1 MLPSTFLMFLIK
13 KKITSSCVIPHWER
27 WQKNNPHGLYHDNI
41 ILSWPQSQSPWWL
54 SSSLFLDGHTLWHT
68 HSASLVSS
76 SLDYCWQHTALTS
89 SPKHIASECDREVQ
103 IVSLFGWRNDS
114 THVTNV
120 AQRSVS
126 CFKVRHDEEN
136 YDWRSC
142 RKISGPSEIQQT
154 TATLR
159 EIIEDKSTCSF
170 LGYAPKQRFG
180 SQIVQEW

>member
-1 MLPSTFLMFLIK
+1 M
-13 KKITSSCVIPHWER
+13 IPHWER

-41 ILSWPQSQSPWWL
+41 IPSWPQSQSPWWL

-103 IVSLFGWRNDS
+103 TVILFGWCNDS
-114 THVTNV
+114 TYVTICGTALGV
-120 AQRSVS
+120 LLQS
-126 CFKVRHDEEN
+126 ETW
-136 YDWRSC
+136 WRKL
-142 RKISGPSEIQQT
+142 RLEKLYKISGSSEIQQT
-154 TATLR
+154 TATLK
-159 EIIEDKSTCSF
+159 EIIEDKATFSF

>member
-1 MLPSTFLMFLIK
+1 M
-13 KKITSSCVIPHWER
+13 IPHWER

-54 SSSLFLDGHTLWHT
+54 SSSPFLDGHTLWHT

-89 SPKHIASECDREVQ
+89 SRKHIASECDREVQ
-103 IVSLFGWRNDS
+103 TVSLFGWRNDS

-120 AQRSVS
+120 AQRWVS

-136 YDWRSC
+136 HDWRSC
-142 RKISGPSEIQQT
+142 RKSQGPVTYSKQLPPWGRSMRIRLLVHFSAMHQGKSSAVKLYKSGR
-154 TATLR
+154 LNVR
-159 EIIEDKSTCSF
+159 V
-170 LGYAPKQRFG
+170 Y
-180 SQIVQEW
+180 